1 MENVYTVK
9 SSELSMRLPLFHSFL
24 WRGEG
29 GGGGVSSFLFEILAM
44 YQKDFVLT

>member
-9 SSELSMRLPLFHSFL
+9 SSELSMRLPLFQSFL

-29 GGGGVSSFLFEILAM
+29 GGGSSFLFEILAM